1 MMKKW
6 TVYISE
12 TYSGYV
18 EIEADS
24 KDEAHEI
31 AVGMLDSG
39 DINPRGDF
47 GGGTFVEVNDKENEL

>member
-1 MMKKW
+1 MKKW
-6 TVYISE
+6 NVFISE

-24 KDEAHEI
+24 KDEAHGR
-31 AVGMLDSG
+31 AVGMYESG

-47 GGGTFVEVNDKENEL
+47 GGDIFVEVDDEENE

>member
-6 TVYISE
+6 NVFISE

-24 KDEAHEI
+24 KDEAHERAI
-31 AVGMLDSG
+31 EMLDSG
-39 DINPRGDF
+39 DINPHEDFDGD
-47 GGGTFVEVNDKENEL
+47 TFVEVDDEENE

>member
-1 MMKKW
+1 MKKW

-24 KDEAHEI
+24 KDEAHERTI
-31 AVGMLDSG
+31 EMLNSG
-39 DINPRGDF
+39 DINPHEDFDGD
-47 GGGTFVEVNDKENEL
+47 TFVEVELNEENE